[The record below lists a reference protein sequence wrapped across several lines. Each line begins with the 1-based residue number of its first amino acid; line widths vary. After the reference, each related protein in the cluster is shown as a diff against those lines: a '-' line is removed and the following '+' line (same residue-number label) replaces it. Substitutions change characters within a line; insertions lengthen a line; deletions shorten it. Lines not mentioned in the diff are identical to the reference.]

1 MKNNKLVRDFKV
13 DYNITWDNY
22 VEIKKI
28 KSDLSKLQKLG
39 ATHINFDIEEMYG
52 DLILNVT
59 ATLKREE
66 TDDEY
71 NTRLQNIIKVK
82 NFKKIIKSLK
92 L

>member
-1 MKNNKLVRDFKV
+1 
-13 DYNITWDNY
+13 
-22 VEIKKI
+22 
-28 KSDLSKLQKLG
+28 
-39 ATHINFDIEEMYG
+39 MYG